1 MAILEL
7 KELSKHFGH
16 LVAVNELD
24 LTVEDGEIRG
34 LIGPNGSGKTTT
46 FNLVSGFLT
55 PTKGRVFFQGEEVTG
70 LPAHVVARRGLVRTF
85 QLTALFRE
93 LTALQNVIMA
103 CHLHTELGLFQQFL
117 RGSGTR
123 QREREMEEKALALL
137 DSMGIADKKDEIAG
151 DLPHGHQRALGIVSA
166 LATEPRM
173 LLLDEPVGGMT
184 PAEAKET
191 MDRIKMV
198 RDRGVTVLLV
208 EHDMKTV
215 MTTCEKI
222 TCMNFGNKI
231 AEGTPQE
238 ISMHQDVIDAY
249 LGGDTE
255 AC

>member
-1 MAILEL
+1 
-7 KELSKHFGH
+7 
-16 LVAVNELD
+16 
-24 LTVEDGEIRG
+24 
-34 LIGPNGSGKTTT
+34 
-46 FNLVSGFLT
+46 
-55 PTKGRVFFQGEEVTG
+55 
-70 LPAHVVARRGLVRTF
+70 
-85 QLTALFRE
+85 
-93 LTALQNVIMA
+93 
-103 CHLHTELGLFQQFL
+103 
-117 RGSGTR
+117 
-123 QREREMEEKALALL
+123 
-137 DSMGIADKKDEIAG
+137 
-151 DLPHGHQRALGIVSA
+151 
-166 LATEPRM
+166 
-173 LLLDEPVGGMT
+173 MT

>member
-151 DLPHGHQRALGIVSA
+151 DLPHGHQRALGIASA
-166 LATEPRM
+166 LATKPRM